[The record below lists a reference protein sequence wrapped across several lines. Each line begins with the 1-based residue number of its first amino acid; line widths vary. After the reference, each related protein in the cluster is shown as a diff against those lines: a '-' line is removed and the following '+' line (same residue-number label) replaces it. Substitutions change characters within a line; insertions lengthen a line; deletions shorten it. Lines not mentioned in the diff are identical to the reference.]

1 MRKLADMFLRQ
12 STAMFQKCSVHV
24 PSCSKNVSVCRQH
37 RAEGNIAE
45 RAAWKP
51 GASRSARGPRSQG
64 RYSPMIM
71 MFPGIVTL

>member
-45 RAAWKP
+45 GAAWKP
-51 GASRSARGPRSQG
+51 GFSRTARSPRTQG
-64 RYSPMIM
+64 R
-71 MFPGIVTL
+71 